1 MPLRVFVVLLSLMTV
16 SPVASSAAPA
26 LAPDARDL
34 RILDDVT
41 ATVNGCP
48 HFTIFDDVSV
58 SVDNGIVTLVG
69 RMTMGY
75 KRDELQKRV
84 AAIAGVKQVVNQLE
98 VLPASSFDDTLRQQ
112 IARAIYGN
120 ANFWT
125 YAAMRN
131 PPIHIIVA
139 GSRVTLTGLVRTET
153 DRRLAQALATQ
164 FNALSVSNEL
174 RTDAEIR
181 GRRDSSQ

>member
-1 MPLRVFVVLLSLMTV
+1 MPLRVVVVLLSLIAIN
-16 SPVASSAAPA
+16 PAAASAG
-26 LAPDARDL
+26 PDLKDV

-58 SVDNGIVTLVG
+58 GVENGIVTLAG
-69 RMTMGY
+69 KMTMGY

-98 VLPASSFDDTLRQQ
+98 VLPASSDDDALRQR

-120 ANFWT
+120 ANFWS
-125 YAAMRN
+125 YAVMRN
-131 PPIHIIVA
+131 PPIHIVVDRN
-139 GSRVTLTGLVRTET
+139 RVTLTGLVRTET
-153 DRRLAQALATQ
+153 DRRLAQALANQ
-164 FNALSVSNEL
+164 FNALSVANEL
-174 RTDAEIR
+174 KTDAEMR
-181 GRRDSSQ
+181 GRRDPSQ